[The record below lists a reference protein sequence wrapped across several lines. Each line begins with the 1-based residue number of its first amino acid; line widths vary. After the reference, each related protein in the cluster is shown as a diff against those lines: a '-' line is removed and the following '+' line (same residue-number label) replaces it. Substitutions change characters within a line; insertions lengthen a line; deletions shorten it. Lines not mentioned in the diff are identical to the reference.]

1 MLPAD
6 RRRLRAALW
15 FLLPGIVALVLASS
29 PAPAQQDPPSA
40 RPFDVP
46 NPASD
51 LWRAV
56 RDRESAEANDPGVR
70 NARPQELARDL
81 WLEVTAGQRDI
92 AGRTQAA
99 GADAGVLISTQGEQ
113 WRNFRMTQLVPAA
126 GYLLGGVL
134 IVIALFRLIRGKIR
148 LKSGRST
155 QRIKRFS
162 TLQRIVHWTVAI
174 TFVTLGL
181 TGVVLLF
188 GRTALIPLVGNEAF
202 SYLAIASKRIHD
214 FIGPVFGVALVI
226 QFFLFIRGNMPRPKE
241 DIMWILKGGGL
252 LGGHASS
259 RRYNAGEKAWFW
271 LAMLGGV
278 VVVATGLVLDFPIFG
293 QDRATMSLAHV
304 VHSAAAVLILA
315 ASFGHIYMGTI
326 AMEGAF
332 EVMKTGYADANWAK
346 EHHDLW
352 YEEVADTAEPYPDDD
367 RARNSQSSGAGQAAS
382 SA

>member
-1 MLPAD
+1 M
-6 RRRLRAALW
+6 
-15 FLLPGIVALVLASS
+15 ASTS
-29 PAPAQQDPPSA
+29 ASAQQQDPPPVSPIA
-40 RPFDVP
+40 VP

-70 NARPQELARDL
+70 TARPQELARDL
-81 WLEVTAGQRDI
+81 WFEVTAGQRDI

-99 GADAGVLISTQGEQ
+99 GPDAGVLISTQGEQ
-113 WRNFRMTQLVPAA
+113 WRNFRMTQLVPMA

-134 IVIALFRLIRGKIR
+134 LAIALFRLIRGKIR

-155 QRIKRFS
+155 HRIKRFS
-162 TLQRIVHWTVAI
+162 TLQRTVHWTVAI

-241 DIMWILKGGGL
+241 DIMWVLKGGGL

-271 LAMLGGV
+271 LAMLGGA

-304 VHSAAAVLILA
+304 VHSGAAVLILA

-352 YEEVADTAEPYPDDD
+352 YEEVAGTAEPYPEGD
-367 RARNSQSSGAGQAAS
+367 RASRTESSGAGEAPS